1 MAHRS
6 CTVQIHPVLRVW
18 LADIHCGSLA
28 AGLDIRFSWGY
39 STVQLYSLFYLEAV
53 VVEKMTAAPLP
64 LVESSDNYLST
75 SSEEN
80 SAEEVEDEFAEVV
93 PPSPYRFE
101 PDLTSSDSSVSSSS
115 EESDSEDRLSNTSW
129 YIFIYLHC
137 CS

>member
-6 CTVQIHPVLRVW
+6 CTVQIHQVLRVW

-28 AGLDIRFSWGY
+28 GLAIRFSWGY
-39 STVQLYSLFYLEAV
+39 RSSPAVLLFNLEAV

>member
-1 MAHRS
+1 M
-6 CTVQIHPVLRVW
+6 
-18 LADIHCGSLA
+18 
-28 AGLDIRFSWGY
+28 
-39 STVQLYSLFYLEAV
+39 
-53 VVEKMTAAPLP
+53 VEKMTAAPLP

-80 SAEEVEDEFAEVV
+80 SAEEVEDELAEVV
-93 PPSPYRFE
+93 TPSPYRFK

-129 YIFIYLHC
+129 YIFIYVHC

>member
-1 MAHRS
+1 M
-6 CTVQIHPVLRVW
+6 
-18 LADIHCGSLA
+18 
-28 AGLDIRFSWGY
+28 
-39 STVQLYSLFYLEAV
+39 
-53 VVEKMTAAPLP
+53 VEKMTAAPLP

-80 SAEEVEDEFAEVV
+80 SAEEVEDELAEVV

-101 PDLTSSDSSVSSSS
+101 PDLTSSDSSLSSSS

-129 YIFIYLHC
+129 YIFIHLRC